1 MILRRIVFVLFISL
15 NSYSQIEKSIDSL
28 INSSIKLNAFPGA
41 QLYIKKGDYEYNK
54 SYGFHTYD
62 SLIKIEDDHLF
73 DLASITKSLAGT
85 LAIMKMKDDYDFNI
99 DKNLKSYLKDFNKT
113 KQGEASIKDLLTHTS
128 GWIPYISHQQYLVK
142 KSGKLKRRFIKK
154 SLSKKFSNQLSRSL
168 YIKNNYYKVIK
179 KRIKKSE
186 LSNIGSYRY
195 SGLFF
200 CLIPEI
206 TKNLT
211 GENLDT
217 YLNDKFYLP
226 MGLSTT
232 FNPLNKYNIKK
243 IVPTEIDNNFRKELI
258 QGTVHDE
265 TAAIMGGISANAGLF
280 SNAKDLSVILKMIL
294 NKGIHNNK
302 QMINSETIELFTK
315 NHIHNDSLY
324 NRGLGFDKV
333 RIVSENKV
341 YPNEKLSNK
350 SFGHTGFTG
359 TMFWVDPEK
368 DLILVFLTNRVYPN
382 RNKGSFY
389 EVDVRNKLFE
399 IIL

>member
-1 MILRRIVFVLFISL
+1 MILRIVFVLFISL

-41 QLYIKKGDYEYNK
+41 QLYIKKGNYEYKK

-62 SLIKIEDDHLF
+62 SLTKVEDDHLF

-85 LAIMKMKDDYDFNI
+85 LAIMKMKDDYNFDI
-99 DKNLKSYLKDFNKT
+99 DKNLKYYLKDFNKT
-113 KQGEASIKDLLTHTS
+113 KQGETSIKDLLSHTS
-128 GWIPYISHQQYLVK
+128 GWRPYISHQQYLVK
-142 KSGKLKRRFIKK
+142 GNGKLKKKFVKK

-179 KRIKKSE
+179 KRIKKTE
-186 LSNIGSYRY
+186 LNNVGTYRY

-206 TKNLT
+206 TKNLS
-211 GENLDT
+211 GENFDK

-226 MGLSTT
+226 MGLSAT
-232 FNPLNKYNIKK
+232 FNPLNKYSIEK

-280 SNAKDLSVILKMIL
+280 SNAEDLSVILKMIL
-294 NKGIHNNK
+294 NNGIHNNK
-302 QMINSETIELFTK
+302 QMIDSETVELFTK
-315 NHIHNDSLY
+315 NHIYNDSLN

-341 YPNEKLSNK
+341 YPNEKLSFK

-368 DLILVFLTNRVYPN
+368 DLILVLLTNRVYPN
-382 RNKGSFY
+382 RDEGNFY
-389 EVDVRNKLFE
+389 KVDVRNKLFE

>member
-1 MILRRIVFVLFISL
+1 
-15 NSYSQIEKSIDSL
+15 
-28 INSSIKLNAFPGA
+28 
-41 QLYIKKGDYEYNK
+41 
-54 SYGFHTYD
+54 
-62 SLIKIEDDHLF
+62 
-73 DLASITKSLAGT
+73 
-85 LAIMKMKDDYDFNI
+85 MKMKDDYNFDI
-99 DKNLKSYLKDFNKT
+99 DKNLKYYLNDFNKT
-113 KQGEASIKDLLTHTS
+113 KQGETSIKDLLTHTS
-128 GWIPYISHQQYLVK
+128 GWRPYISHQQYLVK
-142 KSGKLKRRFIKK
+142 KNGKLKRRFVKK

-168 YIKNNYYKVIK
+168 FIKNTYYNVIK
-179 KRIKKSE
+179 KRIKKTE
-186 LSNIGSYRY
+186 LSNVRGYRY

-211 GENLDT
+211 GENLDK
-217 YLNDKFYLP
+217 YLYDKFYLP
-226 MGLSTT
+226 MGLSAT
-232 FNPLNKYNIKK
+232 FNPLNKYKIEK

-280 SNAKDLSVILKMIL
+280 SNAEDLSVILKMIL
-294 NKGIHNNK
+294 NKGVHNNK
-302 QMINSETIELFTK
+302 QMIDSETVELFTK
-315 NHIHNDSLY
+315 NHIYNDSLN

-359 TMFWVDPEK
+359 TIFWVDPEK

-382 RNKGSFY
+382 RDEGNFY
-389 EVDVRNKLFE
+389 EVNVRNKLFE

>member
-1 MILRRIVFVLFISL
+1 MILRIVFVLFISL
-15 NSYSQIEKSIDSL
+15 KSYSQIEKSIDSL

-41 QLYIKKGDYEYNK
+41 QLYIKKGNYEYKK

-62 SLIKIEDDHLF
+62 SLTKVEDDHLF

-85 LAIMKMKDDYDFNI
+85 LAIMKMKDDYNFDI
-99 DKNLKSYLKDFNKT
+99 DNNLKYYLNDFNKT
-113 KQGEASIKDLLTHTS
+113 MLGETSIKDLLTHTS
-128 GWIPYISHQQYLVK
+128 GWRPYISHQQYLVK
-142 KSGKLKRRFIKK
+142 KNGKLKRKYVKK
-154 SLSKKFSNQLSRSL
+154 SLSKNFSNQLSRSL
-168 YIKNNYYKVIK
+168 FIKNNYYKVIK
-179 KRIKKSE
+179 KRIKRTE
-186 LSNIGSYRY
+186 LSNVGGYRY

-211 GENLDT
+211 GENLDK

-226 MGLSTT
+226 MGLSAT
-232 FNPLNKYNIKK
+232 FNPLNKYKIEK

-280 SNAKDLSVILKMIL
+280 SNAEDLSVILKMIL
-294 NKGIHNNK
+294 NNGIHNNK
-302 QMINSETIELFTK
+302 QMIDSETVELFTK
-315 NHIHNDSLY
+315 NHIKNDSLN

-359 TMFWVDPEK
+359 TIFWVDPEN

-382 RNKGSFY
+382 RDEGSFY
-389 EVDVRNKLFE
+389 DVDVRNKLFE

>member
-1 MILRRIVFVLFISL
+1 MILRIVFVLFVSFY
-15 NSYSQIEKSIDSL
+15 SYSQIEKSIDSL
-28 INSSIKLNAFPGA
+28 INSSIKSNAFPGA
-41 QLYIKKGDYEYNK
+41 QLYIKKGDYTYKK

-62 SLIKIEDDHLF
+62 SLTKVEDDHLF
-73 DLASITKSLAGT
+73 DLASITKTLAGT
-85 LAIMKMKDDYDFNI
+85 LALMKMKDDYNFDIN
-99 DKNLKSYLKDFNKT
+99 KNLNFYLNDFNKT
-113 KQGEASIKDLLTHTS
+113 EQGETLIKDLLTHTS
-128 GWIPYISHQQYLVK
+128 GWIPYISHQQYLIK
-142 KSGKLKRRFIKK
+142 KNGKLKRRFVKK
-154 SLSKKFSNQLSRSL
+154 SLKKRFSNQLSRSL
-168 YIKNNYYKVIK
+168 YIKNNYYKFIK
-179 KRIKKSE
+179 KRIKKTE
-186 LSNIGSYRY
+186 LISIGSYRY

-211 GENLDT
+211 GDNLDK
-217 YLNDKFYLP
+217 YLKDKFYYP

-232 FNPLNKYNIKK
+232 FNPLNKYNIEK
-243 IVPTEIDNNFRKELI
+243 IVPTEIDNNFRKELV

-280 SNAKDLSVILKMIL
+280 SNAEDLSVVLKMML
-294 NKGIHNNK
+294 NKGVHNNK
-302 QMINSETIELFTK
+302 QMIKSETLELFTK
-315 NHIHNDSLY
+315 NHINNDSLN

-341 YPNEKLSNK
+341 YPNQKLSNK

-368 DLILVFLTNRVYPN
+368 DLIVVFLTNRVYPN
-382 RNKGSFY
+382 RNEGRFY
-389 EVDVRNKLFE
+389 EVDVRNKLLE

>member
-1 MILRRIVFVLFISL
+1 MMLRIVFVLFISL

-41 QLYIKKGDYEYNK
+41 QLYIKKGNYEYKK

-62 SLIKIEDDHLF
+62 SITKVEDDHLF

-85 LAIMKMKDDYDFNI
+85 LAIMKMKDDYNFDIN
-99 DKNLKSYLKDFNKT
+99 KNLKFYLTDFNKT
-113 KQGEASIKDLLTHTS
+113 KQGETLIKDLLTHTS
-128 GWIPYISHQQYLVK
+128 GWRPYISHQQYLVK
-142 KSGKLKRRFIKK
+142 GNGKLKKKFVKK

-179 KRIKKSE
+179 KRIKKTE
-186 LSNIGSYRY
+186 LNNIGTYRY

-211 GENLDT
+211 GENFDK
-217 YLNDKFYLP
+217 YLNDKFYSP
-226 MGLSTT
+226 MGLSAT
-232 FNPLNKYNIKK
+232 FNPSNKYNIEK
-243 IVPTEIDNNFRKELI
+243 IVPTELDNNFRMELI

-280 SNAKDLSVILKMIL
+280 SNAEDLSVILKMIL

-302 QMINSETIELFTK
+302 QMIDSETVELFTK
-315 NHIHNDSLY
+315 NHIKNDSLN

-341 YPNEKLSNK
+341 YPNKKLSNK

-359 TMFWVDPEK
+359 TMFWVDPEN
-368 DLILVFLTNRVYPN
+368 DFIIVFLTNRVYPN
-382 RNKGSFY
+382 RDEGSFY
-389 EVDVRNKLFE
+389 KVDIRNKLFE
-399 IIL
+399 III

>member
-1 MILRRIVFVLFISL
+1 MMLRILFVLFISL

-41 QLYIKKGDYEYNK
+41 QLYIKKGNYEYKK

-62 SLIKIEDDHLF
+62 SLTKVEDDHLF

-85 LAIMKMKDDYDFNI
+85 LAIMKMKDDYNFDI
-99 DKNLKSYLKDFNKT
+99 DKNLKYYLNDFNKT
-113 KQGEASIKDLLTHTS
+113 KQGETSIKDLLTHTS
-128 GWIPYISHQQYLVK
+128 GWRPYISHQQYLVK
-142 KSGKLKRRFIKK
+142 KNGKLKRRFVKK

-168 YIKNNYYKVIK
+168 FIKNTYYNVIK
-179 KRIKKSE
+179 KRIKKTE
-186 LSNIGSYRY
+186 LNNIGTYRY

-206 TKNLT
+206 TKNLS
-211 GENLDT
+211 GENFDK
-217 YLNDKFYLP
+217 YLNDKFYSP
-226 MGLSTT
+226 MDLSAT
-232 FNPLNKYNIKK
+232 FNPLNKYSIEK

-280 SNAKDLSVILKMIL
+280 SNAEDLSVILKMIL

-302 QMINSETIELFTK
+302 QMIDSETVELFTK
-315 NHIHNDSLY
+315 NHINNDSLN

-341 YPNEKLSNK
+341 YPNEKLSFK

-368 DLILVFLTNRVYPN
+368 DLILVLLTNRVYPN
-382 RNKGSFY
+382 RDEGNFY
-389 EVDVRNKLFE
+389 KVDVRNKLFE

>member
-1 MILRRIVFVLFISL
+1 MILRIVFVLFIYL

-41 QLYIKKGDYEYNK
+41 QLYIKKGNYEYKK

-62 SLIKIEDDHLF
+62 SLTKVENDHLF

-85 LAIMKMKDDYDFNI
+85 LAIMKMKDDYNFDI
-99 DKNLKSYLKDFNKT
+99 EKNLKYYLNDFNKT
-113 KQGEASIKDLLTHTS
+113 KQGETSIKDLLTHTS
-128 GWIPYISHQQYLVK
+128 GWRPYISHQKYLVK
-142 KSGKLKRRFIKK
+142 KNGKLKKRFVKK
-154 SLSKKFSNQLSRSL
+154 SLTKNFSNQLSRSL
-168 YIKNNYYKVIK
+168 FIKNSYYKVIK
-179 KRIKKSE
+179 KRIKKTE
-186 LSNIGSYRY
+186 LNNTGTYRY

-206 TKNLT
+206 IKNLT
-211 GENLDT
+211 GDNLDK

-226 MGLSTT
+226 MGLSAT
-232 FNPLNKYNIKK
+232 FNPLNKYKIEK
-243 IVPTEIDNNFRKELI
+243 IVPTEIDNDFRKELI

-280 SNAKDLSVILKMIL
+280 SNAEDLSVILKMIL

-302 QMINSETIELFTK
+302 QLIDSETVELFTK
-315 NHIHNDSLY
+315 NHIKNDSLN

-341 YPNEKLSNK
+341 YPNKKLSNK

-359 TMFWVDPEK
+359 TMFWVDPEN
-368 DLILVFLTNRVYPN
+368 DLIIVFLTNRVYPN
-382 RNKGSFY
+382 RDEGSFY
-389 EVDVRNKLFE
+389 ELEVRNKLFE

>member
-1 MILRRIVFVLFISL
+1 MILRIVFILFISF
-15 NSYSQIEKSIDSL
+15 SGYSQIEKSIDSL

-41 QLYIKKGDYEYNK
+41 QLYIKKGNYEYKK

-62 SLIKIEDDHLF
+62 SLTKVEDDHLF

-85 LAIMKMKDDYDFNI
+85 LAIMKMKDDYNFDI
-99 DKNLKSYLKDFNKT
+99 DKNLKYYLNDFNKT
-113 KQGEASIKDLLTHTS
+113 KQGETSIKDLLSHTS
-128 GWIPYISHQQYLVK
+128 GWRPYISHQQYLVK
-142 KSGKLKRRFIKK
+142 GNGKLKKKFVKK
-154 SLSKKFSNQLSRSL
+154 SSSKKFSNQLSRSL

-179 KRIKKSE
+179 KRIKKTE
-186 LSNIGSYRY
+186 LSNVGSYRY

-206 TKNLT
+206 IKNLT
-211 GENLDT
+211 GENLDK
-217 YLNDKFYLP
+217 YLNDKFYSP
-226 MGLSTT
+226 MGLSAT
-232 FNPLNKYNIKK
+232 FNPLNKYNIEK
-243 IVPTEIDNNFRKELI
+243 IVPTEIDNNFRKELV

-280 SNAKDLSVILKMIL
+280 SNAEDLSIILKMIL
-294 NKGIHNNK
+294 NKGIHDNK
-302 QMINSETIELFTK
+302 QMIDSETIKLFTK
-315 NHIHNDSLY
+315 NHIKNDSLN

-333 RIVSENKV
+333 RIVSENKI

-359 TMFWVDPEK
+359 TMFWVDPEN
-368 DLILVFLTNRVYPN
+368 DLIVVFLTNRVYPN
-382 RNKGSFY
+382 RNEGSFY
-389 EVDVRNKLFE
+389 EINVRNKLLE

>member
-1 MILRRIVFVLFISL
+1 MILRIVFVLFISL
-15 NSYSQIEKSIDSL
+15 NSYSQIERSIDSL

-41 QLYIKKGDYEYNK
+41 QLYIKKGNYEYKK

-62 SLIKIEDDHLF
+62 SLTKVEGDHLF

-85 LAIMKMKDDYDFNI
+85 LAIMKMKDDYNFDI
-99 DKNLKSYLKDFNKT
+99 DKNLKYYLNDFNKT
-113 KQGEASIKDLLTHTS
+113 NQGETSIKDLLSHTS

-142 KSGKLKRRFIKK
+142 GNGKLKKKFVKK

-179 KRIKKSE
+179 KRIKKTE
-186 LSNIGSYRY
+186 LNNIGTYRY

-211 GENLDT
+211 GENFDK
-217 YLNDKFYLP
+217 YLNDKFYSP
-226 MGLSTT
+226 MGLSAT
-232 FNPLNKYNIKK
+232 FNPLNKYNIEK

-280 SNAKDLSVILKMIL
+280 SNAEDLSVILKMIL
-294 NKGIHNNK
+294 NNGIHNNK
-302 QMINSETIELFTK
+302 QMIDSETVELFTK
-315 NHIHNDSLY
+315 NHIYNDSLN

-341 YPNEKLSNK
+341 YPNEKLSFK

-368 DLILVFLTNRVYPN
+368 DLILILLTNRVYPN
-382 RNKGSFY
+382 RDEGNFY
-389 EVDVRNKLFE
+389 KIDVRNKLFE

>member
-1 MILRRIVFVLFISL
+1 MILRIVFVLFISL

-41 QLYIKKGDYEYNK
+41 QLYIKKGNYEYKK

-62 SLIKIEDDHLF
+62 SLTKVEDDHLF

-85 LAIMKMKDDYDFNI
+85 LAIMKMKDDYNFDI
-99 DKNLKSYLKDFNKT
+99 DKNLKYYLKDFNKT
-113 KQGEASIKDLLTHTS
+113 KQGETSIKDLLSHTS
-128 GWIPYISHQQYLVK
+128 GWRPYISHQQYLVK
-142 KSGKLKRRFIKK
+142 GNGKLKKKFVKK

-179 KRIKKSE
+179 KRIKKTE
-186 LSNIGSYRY
+186 LNNIGTYRY

-206 TKNLT
+206 IKNLS
-211 GENLDT
+211 GDNLDK

-226 MGLSTT
+226 MGLSST
-232 FNPLNKYNIKK
+232 FNPLNKYNIEK

-280 SNAKDLSVILKMIL
+280 SNAEDLSVILKMIL

-302 QMINSETIELFTK
+302 QMIDSETVELFTK
-315 NHIHNDSLY
+315 NHIKNDSLN

-341 YPNEKLSNK
+341 YPNKKLSNK

-359 TMFWVDPEK
+359 TMFWIDPEK
-368 DLILVFLTNRVYPN
+368 DLILVLLTNRVYPK
-382 RNKGSFY
+382 RDEGSFY
-389 EVDVRNKLFE
+389 EVDVRSKLFE

>member
-1 MILRRIVFVLFISL
+1 MMLRILFVLFISL

-41 QLYIKKGDYEYNK
+41 QLYIKKGNFEYKK

-62 SLIKIEDDHLF
+62 SLTKVEDDHLF

-85 LAIMKMKDDYDFNI
+85 LAIMKMKDDYNFDI
-99 DKNLKSYLKDFNKT
+99 DKNLKYYLNDFNKT
-113 KQGEASIKDLLTHTS
+113 KQGETSIKDLLTHTS
-128 GWIPYISHQQYLVK
+128 GWRPYISHQQYLVK
-142 KSGKLKRRFIKK
+142 KNGKLKRRFVKK

-168 YIKNNYYKVIK
+168 FIKNTYYNVIK
-179 KRIKKSE
+179 KRIKKTE
-186 LSNIGSYRY
+186 LSNVRGYRY

-211 GENLDT
+211 GENLDK

-226 MGLSTT
+226 MGLSAT
-232 FNPLNKYNIKK
+232 FNPLEKYDIKK

-280 SNAKDLSVILKMIL
+280 SNAEDLSVILKMIL

-302 QMINSETIELFTK
+302 QMIDSETVELFTK
-315 NHIHNDSLY
+315 NHIYNDSLN

-359 TMFWVDPEK
+359 TIFWVDPEK

-382 RNKGSFY
+382 RDEGNFY
-389 EVDVRNKLFE
+389 EVNVRNKLFE

>member
-1 MILRRIVFVLFISL
+1 MILRIVFVLFIYL

-41 QLYIKKGDYEYNK
+41 QLYIKKGNYEYKK

-62 SLIKIEDDHLF
+62 SLTKVEDDHLF

-85 LAIMKMKDDYDFNI
+85 LAIMKMKDDYNFDIN
-99 DKNLKSYLKDFNKT
+99 KNLKFYLNDFNKT
-113 KQGEASIKDLLTHTS
+113 KQGETSIKDLLTHTS
-128 GWIPYISHQQYLVK
+128 GWRPYISHQQYLVK
-142 KSGKLKRRFIKK
+142 KNGKLKRKFVKK

-179 KRIKKSE
+179 KRIKKTE
-186 LSNIGSYRY
+186 LNNIGTYIY

-206 TKNLT
+206 IKNIT
-211 GENLDT
+211 GENLDK

-226 MGLSTT
+226 LGLSAT
-232 FNPLNKYNIKK
+232 FNPLNKYNIEK

-280 SNAKDLSVILKMIL
+280 SNAEDLSVILKMIL
-294 NKGIHNNK
+294 NKGIHKNK
-302 QMINSETIELFTK
+302 QMIDSETVELFTK
-315 NHIHNDSLY
+315 NHIKNDSLN

-341 YPNEKLSNK
+341 YPNKKLSNK

-359 TMFWVDPEK
+359 TMFWVDPES

-382 RNKGSFY
+382 RDEGNFY
-389 EVDVRNKLFE
+389 KVDIRNKLFE

>member
-1 MILRRIVFVLFISL
+1 MMSRIIFVLFISL

-41 QLYIKKGDYEYNK
+41 QLYIKKGNYEYKK

-62 SLIKIEDDHLF
+62 SLTKVEDDHLF

-85 LAIMKMKDDYDFNI
+85 LAIMKMKDDYNFDI
-99 DKNLKSYLKDFNKT
+99 EKNLKYYLNDFNKT
-113 KQGEASIKDLLTHTS
+113 KQGETSIKDLLTHTS
-128 GWIPYISHQQYLVK
+128 GWRPYISHQQYLVK
-142 KSGKLKRRFIKK
+142 KNGKLKKRFVKR
-154 SLSKKFSNQLSRSL
+154 SLSIKFSNQLSRSL

-179 KRIKKSE
+179 KRIKKTE
-186 LSNIGSYRY
+186 LSNVGGYRY

-211 GENLDT
+211 GENLDK
-217 YLNDKFYLP
+217 YLSDKFYLP

-232 FNPLNKYNIKK
+232 FNPLNKYKIEK
-243 IVPTEIDNNFRKELI
+243 IVPTEIDKNFRKELI

-265 TAAIMGGISANAGLF
+265 TAAIMGGLSANAGLF
-280 SNAKDLSVILKMIL
+280 SNAEDLSVILKMIL

-302 QMINSETIELFTK
+302 QLIDSETVELFTK
-315 NHIHNDSLY
+315 NHIKNDSLN

-333 RIVSENKV
+333 RIISDNKV

-359 TMFWVDPEK
+359 TMFWVDPEN

-382 RNKGSFY
+382 RDEGSFY

>member
-1 MILRRIVFVLFISL
+1 MMLRILFVLFISL

-41 QLYIKKGDYEYNK
+41 QLYIKKGNYEYKK

-62 SLIKIEDDHLF
+62 SLTKVEDDHLF

-85 LAIMKMKDDYDFNI
+85 LAIMKMKDDYNFDI
-99 DKNLKSYLKDFNKT
+99 DKNLKYYLKDFNKT
-113 KQGEASIKDLLTHTS
+113 KQGETSIKDLLSHTS
-128 GWIPYISHQQYLVK
+128 GWRPYISHQQYLVK
-142 KSGKLKRRFIKK
+142 GNGKLKKKFVKK

-179 KRIKKSE
+179 KRIKKTE
-186 LSNIGSYRY
+186 LNNVGTYRY

-206 TKNLT
+206 TKNIT
-211 GENLDT
+211 GESFDK
-217 YLNDKFYLP
+217 YLNDKFYSP
-226 MGLSTT
+226 MGLSAT
-232 FNPLNKYNIKK
+232 FNPLNKYNIEK
-243 IVPTEIDNNFRKELI
+243 IVPTEIDNNFRKELV

-280 SNAKDLSVILKMIL
+280 SNAEDLSVILKMIL
-294 NKGIHNNK
+294 NNGIHNNK
-302 QMINSETIELFTK
+302 QMIDSETVELFTK
-315 NHIHNDSLY
+315 NHIYNDSLN

-341 YPNEKLSNK
+341 YPNEKLSFK

-368 DLILVFLTNRVYPN
+368 DLILVLLTNRVYPN
-382 RNKGSFY
+382 RDKGSFY
-389 EVDVRNKLFE
+389 KVDIRNKLFE

>member
-1 MILRRIVFVLFISL
+1 MILRIVFVLFISL

-41 QLYIKKGDYEYNK
+41 QLYIKKGNYEYKK

-62 SLIKIEDDHLF
+62 SLTKVEDDHLF

-85 LAIMKMKDDYDFNI
+85 LAIMKMKDDYNFDI
-99 DKNLKSYLKDFNKT
+99 DKNLKYYLNDFNKT
-113 KQGEASIKDLLTHTS
+113 KQGETSIKDLLTHTS
-128 GWIPYISHQQYLVK
+128 GWRPYISHQQYLVK
-142 KSGKLKRRFIKK
+142 KNGKLKKRFVKK

-179 KRIKKSE
+179 KRIKKTE
-186 LSNIGSYRY
+186 LNNVGTYRY

-211 GENLDT
+211 GENFDK
-217 YLNDKFYLP
+217 YLNDKFYSP
-226 MGLSTT
+226 MGLSAT
-232 FNPLNKYNIKK
+232 FNPLNKYNIEK

-280 SNAKDLSVILKMIL
+280 SNAEDLSVILKMIL

-302 QMINSETIELFTK
+302 QMIDSETVELFTK
-315 NHIHNDSLY
+315 NHIKNDSLN

-382 RNKGSFY
+382 RDEGSFY

>member
-1 MILRRIVFVLFISL
+1 MILRIYFVLFISL
-15 NSYSQIEKSIDSL
+15 CSYSQIEKSIDSL

-41 QLYIKKGDYEYNK
+41 QLYIKKGDYTYKK

-62 SLIKIEDDHLF
+62 SLTKVEDDHLF

-85 LAIMKMKDDYDFNI
+85 LAIMKMKDDYDFDVN
-99 DKNLKSYLKDFNKT
+99 KNLKFYLNDFKKT
-113 KQGEASIKDLLTHTS
+113 KHGDTSIKDLLTHTA
-128 GWIPYISHQQYLVK
+128 GWSPYISHQQYLVK
-142 KSGKLKRRFIKK
+142 KNGKLKKRFVKEN
-154 SLSKKFSNQLSRSL
+154 LSKRFSNQLSRSF
-168 YIKNNYYKVIK
+168 YIKNNYYKIIK
-179 KRIKKSE
+179 KRIKKTE
-186 LSNIGSYRY
+186 LSNVGAYRY

-200 CLIPEI
+200 CLIPEL
-206 TKNLT
+206 TKTLT
-211 GENLDT
+211 GDNLDE
-217 YLNDKFYLP
+217 YLYEKFYLP

-232 FNPLNKYNIKK
+232 FNPLNKYEIIK

-280 SNAKDLSVILKMIL
+280 SNAEDLSIILEMIL
-294 NKGIHNNK
+294 NKGMYNDK
-302 QMINSETIELFTK
+302 LMLNSDTVELFTK
-315 NHIHNDSLY
+315 NHIYNDSL
-324 NRGLGFDKV
+324 NKRGLGFDKV

-359 TMFWVDPEK
+359 TLFWVDPEK

-382 RNKGSFY
+382 RDEGSFY
-389 EVDVRNKLFE
+389 KVDVRNKLFE
-399 IIL
+399 LIL

>member
-1 MILRRIVFVLFISL
+1 MILRIVFVLFIYL

-41 QLYIKKGDYEYNK
+41 QLYIKKGNYEYKK

-62 SLIKIEDDHLF
+62 SLTKVENDHLF

-85 LAIMKMKDDYDFNI
+85 LAIMKMKDDYNFDI
-99 DKNLKSYLKDFNKT
+99 DKNLKYYLNDFNKT
-113 KQGEASIKDLLTHTS
+113 KQGETSIKDLLTHTS
-128 GWIPYISHQQYLVK
+128 GWRPYISHQKYLVK
-142 KSGKLKRRFIKK
+142 KNGKLKKRFVKK
-154 SLSKKFSNQLSRSL
+154 SLTKNFSNQLSRSL
-168 YIKNNYYKVIK
+168 FIKNSYYKVIK
-179 KRIKKSE
+179 KRIKKTE
-186 LSNIGSYRY
+186 LNNIGTYRY

-206 TKNLT
+206 IKNLT
-211 GENLDT
+211 GDNLDK

-226 MGLSTT
+226 MGLSAT
-232 FNPLNKYNIKK
+232 FNPLNKYKIEK

-280 SNAKDLSVILKMIL
+280 SNAEDLSVILKMIL

-302 QMINSETIELFTK
+302 QLIDSETVELFTK
-315 NHIHNDSLY
+315 NHIKNDSLN
-324 NRGLGFDKV
+324 NRGLGFDKI

-341 YPNEKLSNK
+341 YPNKKLSNK

-359 TMFWVDPEK
+359 TMFWVDPENN
-368 DLILVFLTNRVYPN
+368 LIIVFLTNRVYPN
-382 RNKGSFY
+382 RDEGSFY
-389 EVDVRNKLFE
+389 ELEVRNKLFE

>member
-1 MILRRIVFVLFISL
+1 MILRIVFVLFIYL

-41 QLYIKKGDYEYNK
+41 QLYIKKGNYEYKK

-62 SLIKIEDDHLF
+62 SLTKVEDDHLF

-85 LAIMKMKDDYDFNI
+85 LAIMKMKDDYNFDIN
-99 DKNLKSYLKDFNKT
+99 KNLKFYLNDFNKT
-113 KQGEASIKDLLTHTS
+113 KQGETSIKDLLTHTS
-128 GWIPYISHQQYLVK
+128 GWRPYISHQQYLIK
-142 KSGKLKRRFIKK
+142 KNGKLKRKFVKK

-168 YIKNNYYKVIK
+168 YINKNYYKVIK
-179 KRIKKSE
+179 KRIKKTE
-186 LSNIGSYRY
+186 LNNIGTYRY

-206 TKNLT
+206 IKNIT
-211 GENLDT
+211 GENLDK
-217 YLNDKFYLP
+217 YLSEKFYLP

-232 FNPLNKYNIKK
+232 FNPLNKYNIEK

-280 SNAKDLSVILKMIL
+280 SNAEDLSVILKMIL

-302 QMINSETIELFTK
+302 QMIDSKTVELFTK
-315 NHIHNDSLY
+315 NHIKNDSLN

-341 YPNEKLSNK
+341 YPNKKLSNK

-359 TMFWVDPEK
+359 TMFWVDPEN
-368 DLILVFLTNRVYPN
+368 DLIIVFLTNRVYPN
-382 RNKGSFY
+382 RDEGSFY
-389 EVDVRNKLFE
+389 EVEVRNKLFE

>member
-1 MILRRIVFVLFISL
+1 MILRIVFVLFIYL

-28 INSSIKLNAFPGA
+28 INSSIKFNAFPGA
-41 QLYIKKGDYEYNK
+41 QLYIKKGNYEYKK

-62 SLIKIEDDHLF
+62 SLTKVENDHLF

-85 LAIMKMKDDYDFNI
+85 LAIMKMKDDYNFDI
-99 DKNLKSYLKDFNKT
+99 DKNLKYYLNDFNKT
-113 KQGEASIKDLLTHTS
+113 KQGETSIKDLLTHTS
-128 GWIPYISHQQYLVK
+128 GWRPYISHQKYLVK
-142 KSGKLKRRFIKK
+142 KNGKLKKRFVKK
-154 SLSKKFSNQLSRSL
+154 SLTKNFSNQLSRSL
-168 YIKNNYYKVIK
+168 FIKNSYYKVIK
-179 KRIKKSE
+179 KRIKKTE
-186 LSNIGSYRY
+186 LNNIGTYRY

-206 TKNLT
+206 IKNLT
-211 GENLDT
+211 GDNLDK

-226 MGLSTT
+226 MGLSAT
-232 FNPLNKYNIKK
+232 FNPLNKYKIEK

-280 SNAKDLSVILKMIL
+280 SNAEDLSVILKMIL

-302 QMINSETIELFTK
+302 QLIDSETVELFTK
-315 NHIHNDSLY
+315 NHIKNDSLN

-341 YPNEKLSNK
+341 YPNKKLSNK

-359 TMFWVDPEK
+359 TMFWVDPEN
-368 DLILVFLTNRVYPN
+368 DLIIVFLTNRVYPN
-382 RNKGSFY
+382 RDEGSFY
-389 EVDVRNKLFE
+389 ELEVRNKLFE

>member
-1 MILRRIVFVLFISL
+1 MLRIIIVLFISFS
-15 NSYSQIEKSIDSL
+15 SYSQIEKSIDSL
-28 INSSIKLNAFPGA
+28 INSSIELNAFPGA
-41 QLYIKKGDYEYNK
+41 QLYIKKGNYEYKK

-62 SLIKIEDDHLF
+62 SLTKVENDHLF

-85 LAIMKMKDDYDFNI
+85 IAIMKMKDDYNFDIN
-99 DKNLKSYLKDFNKT
+99 KNLKFYLNDFNKT
-113 KQGEASIKDLLTHTS
+113 KHGETSIKDLLTHTS
-128 GWIPYISHQQYLVK
+128 GWRPYISHQQYLVK
-142 KSGKLKRRFIKK
+142 RSGKLKRRFIKK

-179 KRIKKSE
+179 KRIKKTE
-186 LSNIGSYRY
+186 LNNIGTYRY

-206 TKNLT
+206 TKNIT
-211 GENLDT
+211 GESFDK
-217 YLNDKFYLP
+217 YLNDKFYSP
-226 MGLSTT
+226 MGLSAT
-232 FNPLNKYNIKK
+232 FNPLNKYNIEK

-258 QGTVHDE
+258 LGTVHDE

-302 QMINSETIELFTK
+302 QIIDSETIELFTK
-315 NHIHNDSLY
+315 NHIYNDFLN

-341 YPNEKLSNK
+341 YPNEKLSFK

-368 DLILVFLTNRVYPN
+368 DLIIVFLTNRVYPN
-382 RNKGSFY
+382 RDEGSFY
-389 EVDVRNKLFE
+389 ELDVRSKLFE

>member
-1 MILRRIVFVLFISL
+1 MILRIVFVLFISL

-41 QLYIKKGDYEYNK
+41 QLYIKKGNYEYKK

-62 SLIKIEDDHLF
+62 SLTKVEDDHLF

-85 LAIMKMKDDYDFNI
+85 LAIMKMKDDYNFDI
-99 DKNLKSYLKDFNKT
+99 DKNLKYYLKDFNKT
-113 KQGEASIKDLLTHTS
+113 KQGETSIKDLLTHTS
-128 GWIPYISHQQYLVK
+128 GWRPYISHQQYLVK
-142 KSGKLKRRFIKK
+142 KNGKLKRRFIKK

-168 YIKNNYYKVIK
+168 FIKNTYYNVIK
-179 KRIKKSE
+179 KRIKKTE
-186 LSNIGSYRY
+186 LNNIGVYRY

-206 TKNLT
+206 TKNIS
-211 GENLDT
+211 GDNLDK

-226 MGLSTT
+226 MDLSTT
-232 FNPLNKYNIKK
+232 FNPLKKYHIKK
-243 IVPTEIDNNFRKELI
+243 IVPTEIDNNFRRELI

-280 SNAKDLSVILKMIL
+280 SNAEDLSVILKMIL
-294 NKGIHNNK
+294 NNGIHNNK
-302 QMINSETIELFTK
+302 QMIDSETVELFTK
-315 NHIHNDSLY
+315 NHIYNDSLN

-382 RNKGSFY
+382 RDEGNFY
-389 EVDVRNKLFE
+389 KVDVRNKLFE

>member
-1 MILRRIVFVLFISL
+1 MILRIVFVLFIYL

-41 QLYIKKGDYEYNK
+41 QLYIKKGNYEYKK

-62 SLIKIEDDHLF
+62 SLTKVEDDHLF

-85 LAIMKMKDDYDFNI
+85 LAIMKMKDDYDFDIN
-99 DKNLKSYLKDFNKT
+99 KNLKFYLNDFNKT
-113 KQGEASIKDLLTHTS
+113 KQGKTSIKDLLTHTS
-128 GWIPYISHQQYLVK
+128 GWRPYLSHQQYLVK
-142 KSGKLKRRFIKK
+142 KNGKLKRKFVKK

-179 KRIKKSE
+179 KRIKKTE
-186 LSNIGSYRY
+186 LNNIGTYRY

-206 TKNLT
+206 IKNIT
-211 GENLDT
+211 GEDFDK

-226 MGLSTT
+226 MGLSVT
-232 FNPLNKYNIKK
+232 FNPLNKYNIEK

-280 SNAKDLSVILKMIL
+280 SNAEDLSVILKMIL

-302 QMINSETIELFTK
+302 QMIDSETVELFTK
-315 NHIHNDSLY
+315 NHIKNDSLN

-341 YPNEKLSNK
+341 YPNKKLSNK

-359 TMFWVDPEK
+359 TMFWVDPEN
-368 DLILVFLTNRVYPN
+368 DLIIVFLTNRVYPN
-382 RNKGSFY
+382 RDKGSFY
-389 EVDVRNKLFE
+389 KVDIRNKLFE

>member
-1 MILRRIVFVLFISL
+1 MIFRIFFTLFISL

-41 QLYIKKGDYEYNK
+41 QLYIKKGNYEFKK

-62 SLIKIEDDHLF
+62 SLTKVEDDHLF

-85 LAIMKMKDDYDFNI
+85 LALMKVKDDYNFNI
-99 DKNLKSYLKDFNKT
+99 DKNLKFYLNDFNKT
-113 KQGEASIKDLLTHTS
+113 KQGNTSIKDLLTHTS
-128 GWIPYISHQQYLVK
+128 GWRPYINHQQYLVK
-142 KSGKLKRRFIKK
+142 KNGKLKRKFVKK

-179 KRIKKSE
+179 KRIKKTE
-186 LSNIGSYRY
+186 LSSVGSYRY

-206 TKNLT
+206 IKNLT
-211 GENLDT
+211 GKNLDK
-217 YLNDKFYLP
+217 YLNEKFYLP
-226 MGLSTT
+226 MGLSAT
-232 FNPLNKYNIKK
+232 FNPLNKYKIEK
-243 IVPTEIDNNFRKELI
+243 IVPTEIDTNFRKELV

-265 TAAIMGGISANAGLF
+265 TAAIMGGISANSGLF
-280 SNAKDLSVILKMIL
+280 SNAEDLSIILKMIL
-294 NKGIHNNK
+294 NKGIHDNK
-302 QMINSETIELFTK
+302 QMIDSETIKLFTK
-315 NHIHNDSLY
+315 NHIKNDSLN

-359 TMFWVDPEK
+359 TMFWIDPEK
-368 DLILVFLTNRVYPN
+368 DLILVLLTNRVYPN
-382 RNKGSFY
+382 RDEGSFY
-389 EVDVRNKLFE
+389 EVDVRSKLFE

>member
-1 MILRRIVFVLFISL
+1 MILRIVFVLFIYL

-41 QLYIKKGDYEYNK
+41 QLYIKKGNYEYKK

-62 SLIKIEDDHLF
+62 SLTKVEDDHLF

-85 LAIMKMKDDYDFNI
+85 LAIMKMKDDYDFDIN
-99 DKNLKSYLKDFNKT
+99 KNLKYYLNDFNKT
-113 KQGEASIKDLLTHTS
+113 KQGETSIKDLLTHTS
-128 GWIPYISHQQYLVK
+128 GWRPYISHQQYLTK
-142 KSGKLKRRFIKK
+142 KNGKLKRRFVKK

-168 YIKNNYYKVIK
+168 FIKNTYYNVIK
-179 KRIKKSE
+179 KRIKKTE
-186 LSNIGSYRY
+186 LNNIGTYRY

-206 TKNLT
+206 TKSVT
-211 GENLDT
+211 GDNLDK

-226 MGLSTT
+226 MGLLAT
-232 FNPLNKYNIKK
+232 FNPLNKCNIEK
-243 IVPTEIDNNFRKELI
+243 IVPTEIDNNFRKELV

-280 SNAKDLSVILKMIL
+280 SNAEDLSVILKMIL
-294 NKGIHNNK
+294 NKGIHKNK
-302 QMINSETIELFTK
+302 QMIDSETVELFTK
-315 NHIHNDSLY
+315 NHIKNDSLN

-341 YPNEKLSNK
+341 YPNKKLSNK

-368 DLILVFLTNRVYPN
+368 DLIIVLLTNRVYPN
-382 RNKGSFY
+382 RDEGSFY
-389 EVDVRNKLFE
+389 KVDIRNKLFE

>member
-1 MILRRIVFVLFISL
+1 MILRIVFVLFISFY
-15 NSYSQIEKSIDSL
+15 SYSQIGKSIDSL

-41 QLYIKKGDYEYNK
+41 QLYIKKGNYEFKK

-62 SLIKIEDDHLF
+62 SLTKVEDDHLF

-85 LAIMKMKDDYDFNI
+85 LALMKVKDDYNFNI
-99 DKNLKSYLKDFNKT
+99 DKNLKFYLNDFNKT
-113 KQGEASIKDLLTHTS
+113 KQGNTSIKDLLTHTS
-128 GWIPYISHQQYLVK
+128 GWRPYINHQQYLVK
-142 KSGKLKRRFIKK
+142 KNGKLKRKFVKK

-179 KRIKKSE
+179 KRIKKTE
-186 LSNIGSYRY
+186 LSSVGSYRY

-206 TKNLT
+206 IKNLT
-211 GENLDT
+211 GKNLDK
-217 YLNDKFYLP
+217 YLNEKFYLP
-226 MGLSTT
+226 MGLSAT
-232 FNPLNKYNIKK
+232 FNPLNKYKIEK
-243 IVPTEIDNNFRKELI
+243 IVPTEIDTNFRKELV

-265 TAAIMGGISANAGLF
+265 TAAIMGGISANSGLF
-280 SNAKDLSVILKMIL
+280 SNAEDLSIILKMIL
-294 NKGIHNNK
+294 NKGIHDNK
-302 QMINSETIELFTK
+302 QMIDSETIKLFTK
-315 NHIHNDSLY
+315 NHIKNDSLN

-333 RIVSENKV
+333 RIVSENKI

-359 TMFWVDPEK
+359 TMFWVDPEN
-368 DLILVFLTNRVYPN
+368 DLIIVFLTNRVYPN
-382 RNKGSFY
+382 RNEGSFY
-389 EVDVRNKLFE
+389 EINVRNKLLE

>member
-1 MILRRIVFVLFISL
+1 MILRIVFVLFIYL

-41 QLYIKKGDYEYNK
+41 QLYIKKGNYEYKK

-62 SLIKIEDDHLF
+62 SLTKVEDDHLF

-85 LAIMKMKDDYDFNI
+85 LAIMKMKDDYNFDIN
-99 DKNLKSYLKDFNKT
+99 KNLKFYLNDFNKT
-113 KQGEASIKDLLTHTS
+113 KQGETSIKDLLTHTS
-128 GWIPYISHQQYLVK
+128 GWRPYISHQQYLVK
-142 KSGKLKRRFIKK
+142 KNGKLKRKFVKK

-168 YIKNNYYKVIK
+168 YINKNYYKVIK
-179 KRIKKSE
+179 KRIKKTE
-186 LSNIGSYRY
+186 LNNIGTYIY

-206 TKNLT
+206 IKNIT
-211 GENLDT
+211 GENLDK

-226 MGLSTT
+226 LGLSAT
-232 FNPLNKYNIKK
+232 FNPLNKYNIEK

-280 SNAKDLSVILKMIL
+280 SNAEDLSVILKMIL
-294 NKGIHNNK
+294 NKGIHKNK
-302 QMINSETIELFTK
+302 QMIDSETVELFTK
-315 NHIHNDSLY
+315 NHIKNDSLN

-341 YPNEKLSNK
+341 YPNKKLSNK

-359 TMFWVDPEK
+359 TMFWVDPES

-382 RNKGSFY
+382 RDEGNFY
-389 EVDVRNKLFE
+389 KVDIRNKLFE

>member
-1 MILRRIVFVLFISL
+1 MILRIVFVLFIYL

-41 QLYIKKGDYEYNK
+41 QLYIKKGNYEYKK

-62 SLIKIEDDHLF
+62 SLTKVEDDHLF

-85 LAIMKMKDDYDFNI
+85 LVIMKMKDEYDFDIN
-99 DKNLKSYLKDFNKT
+99 KSLKYYLNDFNKT

-128 GWIPYISHQQYLVK
+128 GWIPYINHQQFLIK
-142 KSGKLKRRFIKK
+142 KNGKLKRKFIKK
-154 SLSKKFSNQLSRSL
+154 RLGIRFSNRLSRSL

-179 KRIKKSE
+179 KRIKKTE
-186 LSNIGSYRY
+186 LNNIGTYRY

-206 TKNLT
+206 IKNLT
-211 GENLDT
+211 GDNLDK

-226 MGLSTT
+226 MGLSAT
-232 FNPLNKYNIKK
+232 FNPLNKYKIEK

-280 SNAKDLSVILKMIL
+280 SNAEDLSVILKMIL

-302 QMINSETIELFTK
+302 QLIDSETVELFTK
-315 NHIHNDSLY
+315 NHIKNDSLN

-341 YPNEKLSNK
+341 YPNKKLSNK

-359 TMFWVDPEK
+359 TMFWVDPEN
-368 DLILVFLTNRVYPN
+368 DLIIVFLTNRVYPN
-382 RNKGSFY
+382 RDEGSFY
-389 EVDVRNKLFE
+389 ELEVRNKLFE

>member
-1 MILRRIVFVLFISL
+1 MILRIVFVLFIYL

-41 QLYIKKGDYEYNK
+41 QLYIKKGNYEYKK

-62 SLIKIEDDHLF
+62 SLTKVEDDHLF

-85 LAIMKMKDDYDFNI
+85 LAIMKMKDDYNFDIN
-99 DKNLKSYLKDFNKT
+99 KNLKFYLNDFNKT
-113 KQGEASIKDLLTHTS
+113 KQGETSIKDLLTHTS
-128 GWIPYISHQQYLVK
+128 GWRPYISHQQYLVK
-142 KSGKLKRRFIKK
+142 KNGKLKRKFVKK

-168 YIKNNYYKVIK
+168 YINKNYYKVIK
-179 KRIKKSE
+179 KRIKKTE
-186 LSNIGSYRY
+186 LNNIGTYIY

-206 TKNLT
+206 IKNIT
-211 GENLDT
+211 GENLDK

-226 MGLSTT
+226 LGLSAT
-232 FNPLNKYNIKK
+232 FNPLNKYNIEK

-280 SNAKDLSVILKMIL
+280 SNAEDLSVILKMIL

-302 QMINSETIELFTK
+302 QMIDSETVELFTK
-315 NHIHNDSLY
+315 NHIKNDSLN

-341 YPNEKLSNK
+341 YPNKKLSNK

-359 TMFWVDPEK
+359 TMFWVDPES

-382 RNKGSFY
+382 RDEGNFY
-389 EVDVRNKLFE
+389 KVDIRNKLFE

>member
-1 MILRRIVFVLFISL
+1 MMLRILFVLFISL

-41 QLYIKKGDYEYNK
+41 QLYIKKGNYEYKK

-62 SLIKIEDDHLF
+62 SLTKVEDDHLF

-85 LAIMKMKDDYDFNI
+85 LAIMKMKDDYNFDI
-99 DKNLKSYLKDFNKT
+99 DKNLKYYLNDFNKT
-113 KQGEASIKDLLTHTS
+113 KQGETSIKDLLSHTS
-128 GWIPYISHQQYLVK
+128 GWRPYISHQQYLVK
-142 KSGKLKRRFIKK
+142 GNGKLKKRFVKK

-179 KRIKKSE
+179 KRIKKTE
-186 LSNIGSYRY
+186 LNNIGTYRY

-206 TKNLT
+206 IKNIT
-211 GENLDT
+211 GENLDK

-232 FNPLNKYNIKK
+232 FNPLNKHNIEK
-243 IVPTEIDNNFRKELI
+243 IVPTEIDNNFRKELV

-280 SNAKDLSVILKMIL
+280 SNAEDLYVILKML
-294 NKGIHNNK
+294 LKKGIHNNK
-302 QMINSETIELFTK
+302 QMIDSETVKLFTK
-315 NHIHNDSLY
+315 NHIYNDSLN

-341 YPNEKLSNK
+341 YPNEKLSFK

-359 TMFWVDPEK
+359 TMFWVDPER

-382 RNKGSFY
+382 REEGNFY
-389 EVDVRNKLFE
+389 KVDVRNKLFE

>member
-1 MILRRIVFVLFISL
+1 MMSRIIFVLFISL

-41 QLYIKKGDYEYNK
+41 QLYIKKGNFEYKK

-62 SLIKIEDDHLF
+62 SLTKVEDDHLF

-85 LAIMKMKDDYDFNI
+85 LAIMKMKDDYNFDI
-99 DKNLKSYLKDFNKT
+99 DKNLKYYLNDFNKT
-113 KQGEASIKDLLTHTS
+113 KQGETSIKDLLIHTS
-128 GWIPYISHQQYLVK
+128 GWRPYISHQQYLVK
-142 KSGKLKRRFIKK
+142 KNGKLKRRFVKK

-179 KRIKKSE
+179 KRIKKTE
-186 LSNIGSYRY
+186 LSNVGGYRY

-211 GENLDT
+211 GENLDK
-217 YLNDKFYLP
+217 YLSDKFYLP

-232 FNPLNKYNIKK
+232 FNPLNKYKIEK
-243 IVPTEIDNNFRKELI
+243 IVPTEIDKNFRKELI

-265 TAAIMGGISANAGLF
+265 TAAIMGGLSANAGLF
-280 SNAKDLSVILKMIL
+280 SNAEDLSVILKMIL

-302 QMINSETIELFTK
+302 QLIDSETVELFTK
-315 NHIHNDSLY
+315 NHIKNDSLN

-359 TMFWVDPEK
+359 TMFWIDPEK
-368 DLILVFLTNRVYPN
+368 DLILVLLTNRVYPN
-382 RNKGSFY
+382 RDEGSFY
-389 EVDVRNKLFE
+389 EVDVRSKLFE

>member
-1 MILRRIVFVLFISL
+1 MILRIVFVLFIYL

-41 QLYIKKGDYEYNK
+41 QLYIKKGNYEYKK

-62 SLIKIEDDHLF
+62 SLTKVEDDHIF

-85 LAIMKMKDDYDFNI
+85 LAIMKMKDDYNFDIN
-99 DKNLKSYLKDFNKT
+99 KNLKFYLNDFNKT
-113 KQGEASIKDLLTHTS
+113 KQGETSIKDLLTHTS
-128 GWIPYISHQQYLVK
+128 GWRPYISHQQYLVK
-142 KSGKLKRRFIKK
+142 KNGKLKRKFVKK

-179 KRIKKSE
+179 KRIKKTE
-186 LSNIGSYRY
+186 LNNIGTYRY

-206 TKNLT
+206 IKNIT
-211 GENLDT
+211 GENLDK

-226 MGLSTT
+226 MGLSAT
-232 FNPLNKYNIKK
+232 FNPLNKYNIEK

-280 SNAKDLSVILKMIL
+280 SNAEDLSVILKMIL
-294 NKGIHNNK
+294 NKGIHKNK
-302 QMINSETIELFTK
+302 QMIDSETVELFTK
-315 NHIHNDSLY
+315 NHIKNDSLN

-341 YPNEKLSNK
+341 YPNKKLSNK

-359 TMFWVDPEK
+359 TMFWVDPKK

-382 RNKGSFY
+382 RDEGSFY
-389 EVDVRNKLFE
+389 EVEVRNKLFE

>member
-1 MILRRIVFVLFISL
+1 MIFRIFFTLFISL

-41 QLYIKKGDYEYNK
+41 QLYIKKGNYEYKK

-62 SLIKIEDDHLF
+62 SLTKVEDDHLF

-85 LAIMKMKDDYDFNI
+85 LAIMKMKDEYNFDI
-99 DKNLKSYLKDFNKT
+99 EKNLKYYLNDFNKT
-113 KQGEASIKDLLTHTS
+113 KQGETSIKDLLTHTS
-128 GWIPYISHQQYLVK
+128 GWRPYISHQQYLVK
-142 KSGKLKRRFIKK
+142 GNGKLKKKFVKK

-179 KRIKKSE
+179 KRIKKTE
-186 LSNIGSYRY
+186 LNNVGTYRY

-206 TKNLT
+206 TKNLS
-211 GENLDT
+211 GENFDK

-232 FNPLNKYNIKK
+232 FNPLNKYKIEK

-280 SNAKDLSVILKMIL
+280 SNAEDLSVILKMIL

-302 QMINSETIELFTK
+302 QLINSETVELFTK
-315 NHIHNDSLY
+315 NHIKNDSLN

-333 RIVSENKV
+333 RIVSDNKV

-359 TMFWVDPEK
+359 TMFWVDPK
-368 DLILVFLTNRVYPN
+368 NDLILVFLTNRVYPN
-382 RNKGSFY
+382 RDEGSFY

>member
-1 MILRRIVFVLFISL
+1 MSRIIFVLFISL

-41 QLYIKKGDYEYNK
+41 QLYIKKGNYEYKK

-62 SLIKIEDDHLF
+62 SLTKVEDDHLF

-85 LAIMKMKDDYDFNI
+85 LAIMKMKDDYNFDI
-99 DKNLKSYLKDFNKT
+99 DKNLKYYLYDFNKT
-113 KQGEASIKDLLTHTS
+113 KQGETSIKDLLSHTS
-128 GWIPYISHQQYLVK
+128 GWRPYISHQQYLVK
-142 KSGKLKRRFIKK
+142 GNGKLKKKFVKK

-179 KRIKKSE
+179 KRIKKTE
-186 LSNIGSYRY
+186 LNNVGTYRY

-206 TKNLT
+206 TKNLS
-211 GENLDT
+211 GESFDK
-217 YLNDKFYLP
+217 YLNDKFYSP
-226 MGLSTT
+226 MDLSAT
-232 FNPLNKYNIKK
+232 FNPLNKYSIEK

-280 SNAKDLSVILKMIL
+280 SNAEDLSVILKMML

-302 QMINSETIELFTK
+302 QMIDSKTVELFTK
-315 NHIHNDSLY
+315 NHIKNDSLN

-341 YPNEKLSNK
+341 YPNKKLSNK

-359 TMFWVDPEK
+359 TMFWVDPEN
-368 DLILVFLTNRVYPN
+368 DLILVLLTNRVYPN
-382 RNKGSFY
+382 REEGSFY
-389 EVDVRNKLFE
+389 DVDVRSKLLE

>member
-1 MILRRIVFVLFISL
+1 MSRIIFVLFISL

-41 QLYIKKGDYEYNK
+41 QLYIKKGNYEYKK

-62 SLIKIEDDHLF
+62 SLTKVEDDHLF

-85 LAIMKMKDDYDFNI
+85 LALMKMKDEYNFDI
-99 DKNLKSYLKDFNKT
+99 DKNLKYYLNDFNKT
-113 KQGEASIKDLLTHTS
+113 KQGETSIKDLLTHTS
-128 GWIPYISHQQYLVK
+128 GWRPYISHQQYLVK
-142 KSGKLKRRFIKK
+142 KNGKLKKRFVKR
-154 SLSKKFSNQLSRSL
+154 SLSIKFSNQLSRSL

-179 KRIKKSE
+179 KRIKKTE
-186 LSNIGSYRY
+186 LSNVGGYRY

-211 GENLDT
+211 GENLDK
-217 YLNDKFYLP
+217 YLSDKFYLP

-232 FNPLNKYNIKK
+232 FNPLNNYKIEK
-243 IVPTEIDNNFRKELI
+243 IVPTEIDKNFRKELI

-265 TAAIMGGISANAGLF
+265 TAAIMGGLSANAGLF
-280 SNAKDLSVILKMIL
+280 SNAEDLSVILKMIL

-302 QMINSETIELFTK
+302 QLIDSETVELFTK
-315 NHIHNDSLY
+315 NHIKNDSLN

-333 RIVSENKV
+333 RIISDNKV

-359 TMFWVDPEK
+359 TMFWVDPEN

-382 RNKGSFY
+382 RDEGSFY

>member
-1 MILRRIVFVLFISL
+1 MKLRIVFILFISF
-15 NSYSQIEKSIDSL
+15 SGYSQIEKSIDSL

-41 QLYIKKGDYEYNK
+41 QLYIKKGNYEYKK

-62 SLIKIEDDHLF
+62 SLTKVEDDHLF

-85 LAIMKMKDDYDFNI
+85 LAIMKMKDDYDFDIN
-99 DKNLKSYLKDFNKT
+99 KNLKFYLNDFNKT
-113 KQGEASIKDLLTHTS
+113 KHGDTSIKDLLSHTS
-128 GWIPYISHQQYLVK
+128 GWISYISHQQYLVK
-142 KSGKLKRRFIKK
+142 KNGKLKKRFVKK

-179 KRIKKSE
+179 KRIKKTE
-186 LSNIGSYRY
+186 LSNVGSYRY

-206 TKNLT
+206 IKNLT
-211 GENLDT
+211 GENLDK
-217 YLNDKFYLP
+217 YLNDKFYSP

-232 FNPLNKYNIKK
+232 FNPLSKYNIEK
-243 IVPTEIDNNFRKELI
+243 IVPTEIDNNFRKELV

-280 SNAKDLSVILKMIL
+280 SNAEDLSIILKMIL
-294 NKGIHNNK
+294 NKGIHDNK
-302 QMINSETIELFTK
+302 QMIDSETIKLFTK
-315 NHIHNDSLY
+315 NHIKNDSLN

-333 RIVSENKV
+333 RIVSENKI
-341 YPNEKLSNK
+341 YPNEKVSNK

-359 TMFWVDPEK
+359 TMFWVDPEN
-368 DLILVFLTNRVYPN
+368 DLIFVFLTNRVYPN
-382 RNKGSFY
+382 RNEGSFY
-389 EVDVRNKLFE
+389 EINVRNKLLE

>member
-1 MILRRIVFVLFISL
+1 MILRIVFVLFIYL

-41 QLYIKKGDYEYNK
+41 QLYIKKGNYEYKK

-62 SLIKIEDDHLF
+62 SLTKVEDDHIF

-85 LAIMKMKDDYDFNI
+85 LAIMKMKDDYNFDIN
-99 DKNLKSYLKDFNKT
+99 KNLKFYLNDFNKT
-113 KQGEASIKDLLTHTS
+113 KQGETSIKDLLTHTS
-128 GWIPYISHQQYLVK
+128 GWRPYISHQQYLVK
-142 KSGKLKRRFIKK
+142 KNGKLKRKFVKK

-179 KRIKKSE
+179 KRIKKTE
-186 LSNIGSYRY
+186 LNNIGTYRY

-206 TKNLT
+206 IKNIT
-211 GENLDT
+211 GENLDK

-226 MGLSTT
+226 MGLSAT
-232 FNPLNKYNIKK
+232 FNPLNKYNIEK

-280 SNAKDLSVILKMIL
+280 SNAEDLSVILKMIL

-302 QMINSETIELFTK
+302 QMIDSETVELFTK
-315 NHIHNDSLY
+315 NHIKNDSLN

-341 YPNEKLSNK
+341 YPNKKLSNK

-359 TMFWVDPEK
+359 TMFWVDPKK

-382 RNKGSFY
+382 RDEGSFY
-389 EVDVRNKLFE
+389 EVEVRNKLFE

>member
-1 MILRRIVFVLFISL
+1 MMSRIIFVLFISL

-41 QLYIKKGDYEYNK
+41 QLYIKKGNYEYKK

-62 SLIKIEDDHLF
+62 SLTKVEDDHLF

-85 LAIMKMKDDYDFNI
+85 LAIMKMKDDYNFDI
-99 DKNLKSYLKDFNKT
+99 DKNLKYYLKDFNKT
-113 KQGEASIKDLLTHTS
+113 KQGETSIKDLLSHTS
-128 GWIPYISHQQYLVK
+128 GWRPYISHQQYLVK
-142 KSGKLKRRFIKK
+142 GNGKLKKKFVKK

-179 KRIKKSE
+179 KRIKKTE
-186 LSNIGSYRY
+186 LNNVGTYRY

-206 TKNLT
+206 TKNLS
-211 GENLDT
+211 GENFDK
-217 YLNDKFYLP
+217 YLNDKFYSP
-226 MGLSTT
+226 MDLSAT
-232 FNPLNKYNIKK
+232 FNPLNKYSIEK

-280 SNAKDLSVILKMIL
+280 SNAEDLSVILKMIL
-294 NKGIHNNK
+294 NNGIHNNK
-302 QMINSETIELFTK
+302 QMIDSETVELFTK
-315 NHIHNDSLY
+315 NHIYNDSLN

-341 YPNEKLSNK
+341 YPNEKLSFK

-368 DLILVFLTNRVYPN
+368 DLILVLLTNRVYPN
-382 RNKGSFY
+382 RDEGNFY
-389 EVDVRNKLFE
+389 KIDVRNKLFE

>member
-1 MILRRIVFVLFISL
+1 MTLRIVFILFVSISG
-15 NSYSQIEKSIDSL
+15 YSQIEKSIDSL

-41 QLYIKKGDYEYNK
+41 QLYIKKGNYEYKK

-62 SLIKIEDDHLF
+62 SLTKVEDDHLF

-85 LAIMKMKDDYDFNI
+85 LAIMKMKDDYDFDIN
-99 DKNLKSYLKDFNKT
+99 KNLKFYLNDFNKT
-113 KQGEASIKDLLTHTS
+113 KQGNTSIKDLLTHTS
-128 GWIPYISHQQYLVK
+128 GWRPYISHQQYLVK
-142 KSGKLKRRFIKK
+142 KNGKLKRKFVKK

-168 YIKNNYYKVIK
+168 YVKNNYYKVIK
-179 KRIKKSE
+179 KRIKKTE
-186 LSNIGSYRY
+186 LNNIGTYRY

-206 TKNLT
+206 IKNIT
-211 GENLDT
+211 GENLDK

-226 MGLSTT
+226 MGLSAT
-232 FNPLNKYNIKK
+232 FNPLNKYNIEK

-280 SNAKDLSVILKMIL
+280 SNAEDLSVILKMIL

-302 QMINSETIELFTK
+302 QMIDSETVELFTK
-315 NHIHNDSLY
+315 NHIKNDSLN

-333 RIVSENKV
+333 RIVSENKI

-382 RNKGSFY
+382 RDEGNFY